1 MGKLDEH
8 QQWKT
13 QPGNDRGLVGGIGGE
28 ESHGEIREKSM
39 EKERD
44 GEIVHAEGE
53 APPAY
58 KDVMKQWSN
67 EETREALG
75 IVRELIDYGERE
87 ERSKHWLKLG
97 ILDIYI
103 GSRVL

>member
-8 QQWKT
+8 LQQKT
-13 QPGNDRGLVGGIGGE
+13 QSGNDRGLVGGTGGE

-58 KDVMKQWSN
+58 RDVIKQWSN
-67 EETREALG
+67 EEMREELG
-75 IVRELIDYGERE
+75 IVKELIDYGE
-87 ERSKHWLKLG
+87 K
-97 ILDIYI
+97 
-103 GSRVL
+103 

>member
-13 QPGNDRGLVGGIGGE
+13 QPGNDRGLVGGTGGE
-28 ESHGEIREKSM
+28 EIHGEIREKSM

-44 GEIVHAEGE
+44 GEIVQAEGE

-58 KDVMKQWSN
+58 KDVMKQ
-67 EETREALG
+67 
-75 IVRELIDYGERE
+75 
-87 ERSKHWLKLG
+87 
-97 ILDIYI
+97 
-103 GSRVL
+103 